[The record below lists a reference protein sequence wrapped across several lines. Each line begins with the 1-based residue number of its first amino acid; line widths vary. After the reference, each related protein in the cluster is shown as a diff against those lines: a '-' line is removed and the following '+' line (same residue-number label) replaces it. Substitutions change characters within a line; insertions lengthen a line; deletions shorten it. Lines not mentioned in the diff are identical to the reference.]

1 MLNKSIA
8 YRLSIYISL
17 AVISVFIAFIG
28 IYILFQKDLLQ
39 ENIQNKAISHNTE
52 VSSIVGRYVVATKE
66 VTGNIAEQIV
76 FYAQQDHPDI
86 FLKALVE
93 KYSFINAIHVNIDSL
108 VNDLAYRNYYCFQHN
123 DTTHFIQKNERIKTC
138 TTHNEFVEKLTGNKK
153 PTWSEP
159 IKCVRNNN
167 ILVSY
172 YVPIMYKGRIAGEVI
187 CELSLVDLNN
197 TINNFEIGQ
206 EGLAFLVSREGVYLT
221 HPNKEWILNRNVFS
235 ILNKTY
241 KKNKVD
247 FRSILEKG
255 LEGTTIAYPEYLN
268 YKKSWIF
275 YSPIADNNWTI
286 IFMIPYKELFE
297 PLYLPILRMLFFSVL
312 GILIIYLLV
321 TYIAN
326 RQIQPLSTLTQQLK
340 MFSSL
345 TGDESAIPE
354 NEIKQVEESLNYIK
368 LWYEKYK
375 ITRLE
380 EVKNSKNRIR
390 DIGQAVEIQRS
401 FIKMN
406 FPAFPNRNDI
416 DIYAT
421 YKPAKGVSGDL
432 FDYFFIDPFHLVF
445 TIGDVS
451 GKGVPAAFFMSMA
464 QTIIKKNSSYIS
476 AKANVEETS
485 KELYTNNQHQ
495 FFLTLFL
502 GVLNVETGELCY
514 CNAAH
519 TAGYILNNNGKL
531 LKLSDSHGLPLGLYP
546 DKEYGE
552 TKVQLNNEDSII
564 LYTDGVTELQ
574 DENSL
579 QYGTQKLEENLQSL
593 TGLKPKEMIGKIE
606 KSLELFIGEA
616 KQSDDISM
624 LILKYKPTKKED
636 ISNLL

>member
-167 ILVSY
+167 IVVSY

-235 ILNKTY
+235 ILDKTY